1 MYNAVGRRKCR
12 VGRRATMV
20 KRKRMGEAPN
30 DTHQEL
36 WEK

>member
-1 MYNAVGRRKCR
+1 MYNA

-20 KRKRMGEAPN
+20 KRKRMGEDPN